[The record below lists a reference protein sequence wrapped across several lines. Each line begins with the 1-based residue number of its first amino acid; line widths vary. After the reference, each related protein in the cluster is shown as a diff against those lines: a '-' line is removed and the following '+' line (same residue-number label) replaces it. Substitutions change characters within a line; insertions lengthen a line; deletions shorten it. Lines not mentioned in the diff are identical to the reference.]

1 MLTDKLSLT
10 GALTISK
17 NGEVVQKINNL
28 VVTAG
33 KELVAAN
40 LQGGTVNPI
49 NYMALGT
56 GTTDSQ
62 ADPTDTAL
70 ETEIDRNALTTA
82 GGSVSGAVVTY
93 EATWVPGDGTGA
105 ITEAGLFTT
114 ETGGTMLART
124 IFPVV
129 NKGPDDTITVVWDV
143 TIS

>member
-33 KELVAAN
+33 KQLVAAN

-82 GGSVSGAVVTY
+82 GGTVNGAVVTY

-114 ETGGTMLART
+114 ETDGTMLART

-129 NKGPDDTITVVWDV
+129 NKGADDTITVVWDV